1 MKYEKSHTSC
11 FLYYPMIISGGNSM
25 KKIILTLLFFIL
37 FSLGISL
44 QLKADIGQSVF
55 NAFCLSF
62 AKYFHL
68 KIGIVINICNMVL
81 FVLYIIIKKTIKLQD
96 LLQFVYIMMN
106 GLLVD
111 LILGKLLLGLVIESY
126 ILNVTTFLVGLFIAA
141 FSLGQILRI
150 GLVKFPLESLCIEVA
165 KRTTFSFSRIR
176 YSFDF
181 IFVIG
186 AISIF
191 ILDQSIMT
199 IREGTIISFFLLSY
213 LISASYKLSIGRG
226 EKDV

>member
-1 MKYEKSHTSC
+1 MLFILPYDYLRGDSV
-11 FLYYPMIISGGNSM
+11 
-25 KKIILTLLFFIL
+25 KKIILTLLFFVL

-62 AKYFHL
+62 STYYHL
-68 KIGIVINICNMVL
+68 KIGIVINICNMIL
-81 FVLYIIIKKTIKLQD
+81 FVLYIIIKKMISLQD
-96 LLQFVYIMMN
+96 LLQFVYIMLN

-111 LILGKLLLGLVIESY
+111 LMLEKLLLGWVIESY
-126 ILNVTTFLVGLFIAA
+126 FLNVIIFLIGLLIAA

-150 GLVKFPLESLCIEVA
+150 GLVKFPLESLCLELVD
-165 KRTTFSFSRIR
+165 RTTFSFSQIR

>member
-25 KKIILTLLFFIL
+25 KKIILTLLL

-68 KIGIVINICNMVL
+68 KIGIVINICKMTL

-96 LLQFVYIMMN
+96 LLQFAYIMMN

-111 LILGKLLLGLVIESY
+111 LIVGKLLLDLVIESY
-126 ILNVTTFLVGLFIAA
+126 ILNVTTFLGGLFIAA
-141 FSLGQILRI
+141 FSLGQILRV
-150 GLVKFPLESLCIEVA
+150 GLVKFPLESLCLEI
-165 KRTTFSFSRIR
+165 SR
-176 YSFDF
+176 
-181 IFVIG
+181 
-186 AISIF
+186 
-191 ILDQSIMT
+191 
-199 IREGTIISFFLLSY
+199 
-213 LISASYKLSIGRG
+213 
-226 EKDV
+226 